1 MHMCG
6 FNIKIRIVTTSNV
19 FTTCHT
25 GIGKGEKICLA
36 FFITTR
42 FLSRFLFIKFTLRSN
57 FELNFMF
64 FSIFLNIL
72 ASFIN
77 RSFENFYIVS

>member
-25 GIGKGEKICLA
+25 GIGKGKK
-36 FFITTR
+36 ITTR

-64 FSIFLNIL
+64 FFNIL
-72 ASFIN
+72 KYSSII
-77 RSFENFYIVS
+77 YQ

>member
-1 MHMCG
+1 MHMRS
-6 FNIKIRIVTTSNV
+6 FNIKIRIVTTSDV

-25 GIGKGEKICLA
+25 GIGKGKKNCLA
-36 FFITTR
+36 FLLLHVSFQQ
-42 FLSRFLFIKFTLRSN
+42 FLFIKFTLRSN

>member
-36 FFITTR
+36 FLLLHVSFQDSC
-42 FLSRFLFIKFTLRSN
+42 LSSLRCVLI
-57 FELNFMF
+57 LN
-64 FSIFLNIL
+64 
-72 ASFIN
+72 
-77 RSFENFYIVS
+77 